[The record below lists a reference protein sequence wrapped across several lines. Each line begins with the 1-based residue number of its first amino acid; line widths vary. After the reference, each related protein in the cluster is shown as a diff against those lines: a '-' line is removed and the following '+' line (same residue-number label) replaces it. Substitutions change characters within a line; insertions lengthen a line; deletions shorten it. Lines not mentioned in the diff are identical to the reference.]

1 MMQIFYGE
9 NQMNKNL
16 KLIQNLFIVTAPI
29 LASSI
34 LGISPAKAA
43 TLAFSNSEVEFTN
56 FSQTPSSV
64 STSTDADTLTIGN
77 GGSVVAI
84 AQAEAFFLQ
93 VPAFATN
100 SNLSLAFGENQD
112 YLGFAKSQSQIIGNF
127 DIEAGTSFSFDF
139 VASLNLLT
147 SIDNP
152 PTENARASGD
162 IFFLL
167 FDIENN
173 TVLDFLSLMGNLVT
187 EGDNDFIAFQKSD
200 NVNLSQ
206 AVANRD
212 FGGKEESLVA
222 FIEGSVKRDFADETN
237 LALIEVKRN
246 RVRVTAPEPSTSL
259 ALLVSG
265 SIIGVVLKRRRK

>member
-1 MMQIFYGE
+1 
-9 NQMNKNL
+9 MNKNI
-16 KLIQNLFIVTAPI
+16 KLIQNFFLVATPI
-29 LASSI
+29 FASSA
-34 LGISPAKAA
+34 LGILPAKAA

-56 FSQTPSSV
+56 FSQAPSNV
-64 STSTDADTLTIGN
+64 GTFTDTETLTIGN
-77 GGSVVAI
+77 GGSVVAT
-84 AQAEAFFLQ
+84 AEAEAFFLQ
-93 VPAFATN
+93 VPPFATN

-112 YLGFAKSQSQIIGNF
+112 YLGFAESESEIIGNF
-127 DIEAGTSFSFDF
+127 DIEAGTNFSFDF
-139 VASLNLLT
+139 TANLNLLT

-162 IFFLL
+162 ISFFL

-173 TVLDFLSLMGNLVT
+173 TVLDFLSLTGNLVT

-206 AVANRD
+206 AFANRD
-212 FGGKEESLVA
+212 FGGQQESLVA

-259 ALLVSG
+259 VLLISSG
-265 SIIGVVLKRRRK
+265 VIGVLLKRRRK